1 MAIIRNGD
9 GTITLGADRLPGGV
23 WGSNLRAILPTSRWV
38 ALSRRTAERA
48 GRVCEVCGQP
58 SFYGEGTRNPDCH
71 EIWEFGAAASRS
83 VQRLAG
89 VIALCGACHE
99 TQHSGLAELND
110 RWESVIA
117 TLCRVK
123 GWKRADAEADIER
136 SRERYRE
143 LSNTSWDL
151 DLTLLEGWVALGG
164 YPDLVIPSE
173 TRSTLGNTLDKT
185 RRKLSLIVGVEI
197 PDGIWGW

>member
-1 MAIIRNGD
+1 MTIIRNAD
-9 GTITLGADRLPGGV
+9 GTAMLGADRLPGSV
-23 WGSNLRAILPTSRWV
+23 WGSSLRAILPTSRWV
-38 ALSRRTAERA
+38 ALSRRTAVRA
-48 GRVCEVCGQP
+48 GRVCEVCSQP

-71 EIWEFGAAASRS
+71 EIWAFDVAASRA
-83 VQRLAG
+83 VQRLSG

-117 TLCRVK
+117 TLCRVN
-123 GWKRADAEADIER
+123 GWDRADAEADIER

-143 LSNTSWDL
+143 LSSTEWDL
-151 DLTLLEGWVALGG
+151 DLTLLKGWVSLDG

-173 TRSTLGNTLDKT
+173 VRSKLGNTLDRTK
-185 RRKLSLIVGVEI
+185 RKLSLIVGAEI
-197 PDGIWGW
+197 PDAIWRW

>member
-1 MAIIRNGD
+1 MIIRNED
-9 GTITLGADRLPGGV
+9 GTMTLGADRLPGSV

-38 ALSRRTAERA
+38 ALSRMTAERA
-48 GRVCEVCGQP
+48 GRVCEVCDQP

-71 EIWEFGAAASRS
+71 EIWAFEVAASLA

-117 TLCRVK
+117 TLCRVN
-123 GWKRADAEADIER
+123 GWDRPDAEADIER

-143 LSNTSWDL
+143 LSSTEWDL
-151 DLTLLEGWVALGG
+151 DLTLLSGWVTLDG
-164 YPDLVIPSE
+164 YPELVI
-173 TRSTLGNTLDKT
+173 RSDDRATLGNTLDKT
-185 RRKLSLIVGVEI
+185 KRKLSLIVGAEV
-197 PDGIWGW
+197 PDAIWRW

>member
-1 MAIIRNGD
+1 MTIIRNED
-9 GTITLGADRLPGGV
+9 GSIRLGADRLPGSV

-48 GRVCEVCGQP
+48 GRLCEVCGHP

-71 EIWEFGAAASRS
+71 EIWEFEGQESNP

-117 TLCRVK
+117 TLCRVN
-123 GWKRADAEADIER
+123 GWDRADAEADIER
-136 SRERYRE
+136 SRERYCD
-143 LSNTSWDL
+143 LSKTEWDL
-151 DLTLLEGWVALGG
+151 DLTLLNGWVMLDGH
-164 YPDLVIPSE
+164 PNLLIPSE
-173 TRSTLGNTLDKT
+173 DRATLGNTLDKT
-185 RRKLSLIVGVEI
+185 KRKLSLIVGAEI
-197 PDGIWGW
+197 PDTMWRW